1 MGLAKTTP
9 GSGQAPDMGLA
20 KPTTWVWVWLDLGV
34 GLACIKQLG
43 FFFFF
48 FHFDLVLLFS
58 VLFFAFFLN

>member
-20 KPTTWVWVWLDLGV
+20 RPTTWVWLDLGV

-48 FHFDLVLLFS
+48 FSF
-58 VLFFAFFLN
+58 